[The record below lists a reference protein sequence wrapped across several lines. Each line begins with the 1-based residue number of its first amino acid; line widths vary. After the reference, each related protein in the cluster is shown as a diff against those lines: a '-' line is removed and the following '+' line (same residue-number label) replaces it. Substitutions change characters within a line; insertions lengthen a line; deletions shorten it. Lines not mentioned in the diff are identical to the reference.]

1 LPIIL
6 LAIVAAAGWFA
17 TDHLS
22 HKARQEVIG
31 GGQASII
38 TLFTHVSAELN
49 NLEGAV
55 KALAASP
62 WLAPALLSKG
72 DRELAQANDSLDRHN
87 AARHA
92 SVSYLMDAAGLTVAS
107 SNRNDPDSFVG
118 KSYRFRPY
126 FQDAAEGHPA
136 RYFAMGVTSD
146 KRGFYASHPVQN
158 PLGEVIGVV
167 AMKLDLEPMALFF
180 SRFPL
185 SFLVSPDG
193 IVFLSSSPAM
203 TLKSLWPLDEAA
215 RDRLLQSRQF
225 GYEIDPTSFFE
236 KEIFDGEEVTLA
248 GRNHFVTRSVIDPN
262 RWSIVLLTPTGR
274 ITVYRWVG
282 VLATLVASLLILA
295 LSALIYV
302 ADRAQGAIR
311 GSEESKRLLLQAAG
325 DGIFGVDPA
334 GRLTFVNPAALKM
347 LGFAEAEM
355 LGKKAHALIHHSR
368 PDGSSYPEEEC
379 PMYASF
385 TKCVQH
391 TVTDQVLWRKDGNSF
406 PVEYSSTPITKD
418 GKVMGAVVTFR
429 DVTERMQAEEKIRQ
443 LAYHDPL
450 TGLPNRKLFSDRLG
464 IALAR
469 ARRNQNKVAIG
480 MLDLDNFK
488 DVNDTLGHTAGDLL
502 LQAAAERLSAAL
514 RKGDTVARFG
524 GDEFVLILPDLQAIE
539 AAHQVARK
547 IVESFR
553 QPFFIDTRRLIV
565 TTSVGIAVYPDDG
578 TDEGALLQ
586 HADIAMYQAKQ
597 TGRDR
602 YRIYRDVS

>member
-1 LPIIL
+1 
-6 LAIVAAAGWFA
+6 
-17 TDHLS
+17 
-22 HKARQEVIG
+22 
-31 GGQASII
+31 
-38 TLFTHVSAELN
+38 
-49 NLEGAV
+49 
-55 KALAASP
+55 
-62 WLAPALLSKG
+62 
-72 DRELAQANDSLDRHN
+72 
-87 AARHA
+87 
-92 SVSYLMDAAGLTVAS
+92 
-107 SNRNDPDSFVG
+107 
-118 KSYRFRPY
+118 
-126 FQDAAEGHPA
+126 
-136 RYFAMGVTSD
+136 
-146 KRGFYASHPVQN
+146 
-158 PLGEVIGVV
+158 
-167 AMKLDLEPMALFF
+167 
-180 SRFPL
+180 
-185 SFLVSPDG
+185 
-193 IVFLSSSPAM
+193 
-203 TLKSLWPLDEAA
+203 
-215 RDRLLQSRQF
+215 
-225 GYEIDPTSFFE
+225 
-236 KEIFDGEEVTLA
+236 
-248 GRNHFVTRSVIDPN
+248 VIDPN